1 MSEKKTIQNSEFIPI
16 EDLKAE
22 IMMGGNNITF
32 TQTIQDSD
40 SEEEVDNEA
49 VDTVF
54 IENFKLE
61 PDKLMD
67 FDKLFIRM
75 DHPDSADDY
84 PLSDEEGPVSE
95 ADDKVKDLKDLE
107 SFMDIQHDIDKISKT
122 GHADLTGENND
133 DVFDEGES
141 ALKEDTASNFLST
154 VWRKS
159 TGTGS
164 LSSISSQSDLSIK
177 ERRKCFQHKR
187 SRDGPMQKFLNVL
200 NELTLQTGKG
210 VLSST
215 KSSSKD
221 TSFEVEMSVMDYLDI
236 VDTEDKEQKKQILRR
251 IHQKN
256 ASVQEEGIYIFLE

>member
-32 TQTIQDSD
+32 TQTVQDSD

-54 IENFKLE
+54 IEDFKLE

-95 ADDKVKDLKDLE
+95 ADDKVKDLKDSE
-107 SFMDIQHDIDKISKT
+107 SLMDVQHDIDQISKT

-154 VWRKS
+154 VRRKS

-164 LSSISSQSDLSIK
+164 LSSTSSQSDVSIK
-177 ERRKCFQHKR
+177 EKRKRFKHKR
-187 SRDGPMQKFLNVL
+187 SRDASMQKFLNDL
-200 NELTLQTGKG
+200 NEVTLQKGRG

-215 KSSSKD
+215 KASSKD
-221 TSFEVEMSVMDYLDI
+221 TSFEVEMPVMDYLHI
-236 VDTEDKEQKKQILRR
+236 VDTEDKEQKKQILRKM
-251 IHQKN
+251 HQKY